1 MSRPHVICSITIY
14 DPLTSDHKKKSS
26 MAKTRLYP
34 FMLIVD
40 TATAVFQKHAGSRED
55 GLTHLVNK
63 DFCTF
68 LGWLPAAS
76 VGYRCEVIVRL

>member
-1 MSRPHVICSITIY
+1 
-14 DPLTSDHKKKSS
+14 

-40 TATAVFQKHAGSRED
+40 TATAVFQKHTGIRED
-55 GLTHLVNK
+55 GLTHLVSK

-76 VGYRCEVIVRL
+76 VGYRCEVIVSL